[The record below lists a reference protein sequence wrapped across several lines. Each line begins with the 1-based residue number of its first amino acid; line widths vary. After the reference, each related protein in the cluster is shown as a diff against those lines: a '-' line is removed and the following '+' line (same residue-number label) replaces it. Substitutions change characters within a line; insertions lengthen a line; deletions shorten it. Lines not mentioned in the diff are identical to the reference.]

1 MQLRKFAPATG
12 AIFFIPAGRDEAGR
26 KLRARPHRAPRADAI
41 PPPRAGH
48 LELPA
53 TSLRGA
59 SGGSGEAALVCFP
72 PLRSATCNGAGLDL
86 VAGDGN
92 TDEES

>member
-1 MQLRKFAPATG
+1 MQLRRFAPATG

-26 KLRARPHRAPRADAI
+26 KLRARPHRACALTHAI

-53 TSLRGA
+53 TSL
-59 SGGSGEAALVCFP
+59 GEWF
-72 PLRSATCNGAGLDL
+72 R
-86 VAGDGN
+86 
-92 TDEES
+92 